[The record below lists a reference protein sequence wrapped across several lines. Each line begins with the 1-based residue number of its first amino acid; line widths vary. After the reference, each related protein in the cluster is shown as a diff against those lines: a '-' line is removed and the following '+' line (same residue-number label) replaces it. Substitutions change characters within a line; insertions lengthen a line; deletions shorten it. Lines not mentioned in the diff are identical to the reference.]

1 MFKGFLKATLE
12 VQLAITCSV
21 FSLLGGLI
29 LTFLASVSSF
39 YLQKESIDFLGQG
52 LADQLS
58 RQIMESIETGDL
70 IDLVGSLQAF
80 TSDSSATVAL
90 VYDIEENIL
99 ASSGKFTDGFHQY
112 TAPILIGKDLA
123 GSVVIEIN
131 ASRNDLLQFRF
142 VVSLMGLAIFFSIVI
157 FFATKKLSLFIT
169 RRLRYAAEQLEINEK
184 NHPKENNVLVELE
197 KQIESLPISLLKCP
211 ITTNS
216 ADRLDKK
223 IAILY
228 LNIHSLQKYLKTLDE
243 VSLRA
248 YIEPI
253 KQIISYAADFYGG
266 DTRAV
271 RLFGSAIFFDEQD
284 QDLSASFRAISCG
297 QLIRSVQQE
306 VGEKMDLSIQ
316 IRMAADLCQMVSEGN
331 QDIYGEIHIQ
341 TCLNKLQQQC
351 EKSEEE
357 LVLSEK
363 LLADSEAKIALELSR
378 ESDCQN
384 GFLPAGYFDAPEL
397 DLIDRQRWLIIRKI
411 GILD

>member
-1 MFKGFLKATLE
+1 M
-12 VQLAITCSV
+12 
-21 FSLLGGLI
+21 
-29 LTFLASVSSF
+29 
-39 YLQKESIDFLGQG
+39 
-52 LADQLS
+52 
-58 RQIMESIETGDL
+58 
-70 IDLVGSLQAF
+70 
-80 TSDSSATVAL
+80 

-131 ASRNDLLQFRF
+131 ASRNDVLQFRF

-216 ADRLDKK
+216 ADRIDKK

-253 KQIISYAADFYGG
+253 RQIISYAAEFYGG
-266 DTRAV
+266 DTRVV
-271 RLFGSAIFFDEQD
+271 RLYGSAIFFYEQD
-284 QDLSASFRAISCG
+284 NDLSAAFRAISCG

-306 VGEKMDLSIQ
+306 VREKMDLSIQ

-341 TCLNKLQQQC
+341 TCLNRLQQQC
-351 EKSEEE
+351 EESEEE
-357 LVLSEK
+357 LMLSEK
-363 LLADSEAKIALELSR
+363 ILADSEAKRTLELSR

-384 GFLPAGYFDAPEL
+384 GFLPAGYFDVPEL